1 MPRRHRPT
9 GQHTRGKTA
18 ENRLRQVDV
27 YVALAL
33 ADTLRAGEPLAV
45 DLGFGA
51 RPWTALE
58 MAERLARVN
67 PRVRVLGVE
76 IDPERVADARPF
88 ADPPRVDFV
97 LGGFNLERVIGD
109 GTARLI
115 RAYNVLR
122 QYDEADVDA
131 AIAQIAQALE
141 PGGVLIEGTSN
152 PTGAMV
158 AFDVWRKPTA
168 AGGACGRAGGS
179 ASGGSAAAVA
189 SHGLAHVALVFGTNF
204 REVHQPADYQTIL
217 PKRLIHRMLDAEPQR
232 FFAEWRVASDI
243 GRSSGAMPGG
253 RREQWARTAEVL
265 RERFG
270 WPVDQRR
277 RLLARGFM
285 ALGTQLDGDG

>member
-1 MPRRHRPT
+1 MPHRHRPS

-33 ADTLRAGEPLAV
+33 ADTLRSGEPLVV

-58 MAERLARVN
+58 MADRLARVN

-76 IDPERVADARPF
+76 IDPDRVEDAMPF
-88 ADPPRVDFV
+88 ADPPRVDFAV
-97 LGGFNLERVIGD
+97 GGFNLTAVLGGRR
-109 GTARLI
+109 ARLV

-122 QYDEADVDA
+122 QYDEREVAEA
-131 AIAQIAQALE
+131 LMRTAEALE
-141 PGGVLIEGTSN
+141 PGGVLLEGTSN

-158 AFDVWRKPTA
+158 AFDVWRKV
-168 AGGACGRAGGS
+168 GGGS
-179 ASGGSAAAVA
+179 SAGPRLE
-189 SHGLAHVALVFGTNF
+189 HLALVFGTNF
-204 REVHQPADYQTIL
+204 REARDPADYQTIL
-217 PKRLIHRMLDAEPQR
+217 PKRLIHRMLDDEPAR
-232 FFAEWRVASDI
+232 FFADWRRASEIARGVARHAS
-243 GRSSGAMPGG
+243 
-253 RREQWARTAEVL
+253 RREQWAVAAETL

-270 WPVDQRR
+270 WPIDVRR

-285 ALGTQLDGDG
+285 SLGMRLDASE